1 MSTIKVTPEQLHH
14 VSNQVDQARQQLEHI
29 QDNLSRQIMFLQAV
43 WLGVTQERFYSDFA
57 QSRPVLQKALESM
70 VYTSKELTE
79 IATRFEQADAEKGIL
94 GGVIGAVGA
103 ATMVKSSGS
112 DAGSE
117 DKGYRMAQVNVF
129 GRLVQMPVNED
140 GVTDQAALQ
149 AYQKDQG
156 HLDFNRMQAVGTEEP
171 GEDIFALQ
179 IEAYENRIHPFTGE
193 PVNDRYAQMMVTSL
207 KFSQILMAFQMV
219 RGSMPGRKG
228 PFRLPSSH
236 PAVVK
241 MKKSLEDAKARSS
254 KTEGKVDGAKIPI
267 VQVESDIRK
276 IITGN
281 NVQDIRK
288 HAKKVT
294 VYDDYSDVT
303 THDNKT
309 VRIKKEDMPNS
320 SFTKLDDL
328 ILFEDSISDYGLKSY
343 DRIRSMKFDD
353 VSDVSKNTGLPVSDI
368 TELKKHLFL
377 EKHEIPKAGG
387 ILIKKEHFSPDDE
400 IAYAWQ
406 LAQKKELTQSQK
418 EWFKQ
423 LSDHELTEAKLM
435 REGIP
440 YRRIESWSDERK
452 TYTDQPPNDGAHKKA
467 PIQPEYGTFEG
478 FDPFK

>member
-29 QDNLSRQIMFLQAV
+29 QDNLSRQIMFLQVV
-43 WLGVTQERFYSDFA
+43 WLGVTQERFYVDFA
-57 QSRPVLQKALESM
+57 RSRTVLQKALESM
-70 VYTSKELTE
+70 LYTSKELTE
-79 IATRFEQADAEKGIL
+79 IATRFEQADAEKGSL

-103 ATMVKSSGS
+103 AAMMQSSGS

-179 IEAYENRIHPFTGE
+179 IEAFENGIHPFTGE

-241 MKKSLEDAKARSS
+241 MKKNLEKVEQKASKGIENDKGLYRRTSNTGAFKDLSEPMQLRHVDKVAEDAGIGLQGVKIEIVRDAELIGKDLYGWADPKGNRIVLYPDAFSS
-254 KTEGKVDGAKIPI
+254 KENLVKTLGHERIHIYQTKIFGKPHDPETLLEYEKGAYGS
-267 VQVESDIRK
+267 ESSWWEYYQWRRK
-276 IITGN
+276 
-281 NVQDIRK
+281 
-288 HAKKVT
+288 
-294 VYDDYSDVT
+294 
-303 THDNKT
+303 
-309 VRIKKEDMPNS
+309 
-320 SFTKLDDL
+320 
-328 ILFEDSISDYGLKSY
+328 
-343 DRIRSMKFDD
+343 
-353 VSDVSKNTGLPVSDI
+353 
-368 TELKKHLFL
+368 
-377 EKHEIPKAGG
+377 
-387 ILIKKEHFSPDDE
+387 
-400 IAYAWQ
+400 
-406 LAQKKELTQSQK
+406 
-418 EWFKQ
+418 
-423 LSDHELTEAKLM
+423 
-435 REGIP
+435 
-440 YRRIESWSDERK
+440 
-452 TYTDQPPNDGAHKKA
+452 
-467 PIQPEYGTFEG
+467 
-478 FDPFK
+478 